1 MTKKKAKPI
10 MPAKVVVSNITDPAI
25 IMAITN
31 IDPECPN
38 YIPIV
43 KSRDLDLKENKKM
56 YY

>member
-10 MPAKVVVSNITDPAI
+10 MPAKVILITPAI
-25 IMAITN
+25 IAITN

>member
-10 MPAKVVVSNITDPAI
+10 MPAKVVISSTSDPAI
-25 IMAITN
+25 IVAITN
-31 IDPECPN
+31 VDPECPN